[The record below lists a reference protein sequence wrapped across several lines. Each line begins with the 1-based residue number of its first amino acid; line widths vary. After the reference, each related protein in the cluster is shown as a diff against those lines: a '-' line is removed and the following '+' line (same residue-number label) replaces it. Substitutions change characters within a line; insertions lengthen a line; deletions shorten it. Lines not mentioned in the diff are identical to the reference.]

1 MDDFEFLVASYV
13 SPSSK
18 LCWLHS
24 CCAFMELD
32 HEGLN
37 VKLRGMIPEKKKTW
51 DRKGGR
57 PKKVIRRDQQLAV
70 MCTLIERKLIVHK
83 ARTTGTSVSQFL
95 REVALKGQ
103 VDSKIK
109 TLPKEILLFTATLNH
124 LAANV
129 NQVAKKRNRE
139 ETFNAI
145 ERAEWKVLSE
155 EVKQLA
161 EQIKKYIQ

>member
-1 MDDFEFLVASYV
+1 
-13 SPSSK
+13 
-18 LCWLHS
+18 
-24 CCAFMELD
+24 MELD
-32 HEGLN
+32 GEGLKI
-37 VKLRGMIPEKKKTW
+37 KLRSMAVEKKKTW